1 MLPQPSRYNVFAKPL
16 SLHQDSIPMKSE
28 NREREI
34 YKTTLVGGAVNVI
47 LLLFKFIAGI
57 LGHSS
62 AMIADAIHSLS
73 DFVTDIIVL
82 VFVKISNKPQDK
94 SHDYGHG
101 KYETLALTIIGIALM
116 AVAISIIVKGAIK
129 IAAWANGEV
138 LEAPGML
145 AFWAAIVSIVLKE
158 AVYRYSIVK
167 AKKLNSKALEANAWH
182 HRSDALSSIGTAVGI
197 GGAIFLG
204 ERWTI
209 LDPVASV
216 AVGAFIVK
224 VAFDLLKNG
233 IGDLME
239 QSLPDE
245 VENEILKLVAEV
257 PGIAEPHDL
266 RTRRIGNHY
275 AIELHILMD
284 GDISLKEA
292 HDKASE
298 VEDLLRQHYGEETHV
313 AVHVEPKEKPS
324 NKATLKSIL
333 VLLFL
338 ALSFGAQAQTVDS
351 LSLGPIFVN
360 EGETTIYH
368 ISRDPKARQGTI
380 SDALQNVPGVKVDT
394 EGNITL
400 RGVDNVELF
409 INGRPSHFDEE
420 SQKNYLQQV
429 KAISIERIEVMTNP
443 SAQYTSASDTGVI
456 NIITDTGDSSEQHLS
471 IGLQSNTRPNVSPWL
486 SYIWS
491 NKKWSFNANLKGGY
505 SGVKEHSH
513 GYSYSF
519 VDHLESGLPGGLDTT
534 SITRYSRNDT
544 SFNYEVEAF
553 LKAEYRP
560 NRQNDFTVY
569 FGISPSMS
577 HASSFSNTY
586 RKEYINDIGEYD
598 YAIHNENH
606 QNYSVGATGIGWQHR
621 FARPGQSL
629 GVFLNSEYDFG
640 NGIAKEQRT
649 FKNQPHL
656 NRDIISTND
665 FTDIGYDAKVEYT
678 HPYRF
683 PKTEG
688 KAPHFGEIYLSLTDY
703 MKPDNNIGIY
713 DTLGADGYV
722 TDWNRS
728 ENRRFSTNK
737 AAATL
742 MILHHIG
749 NSITIKPGISW
760 ENAWIKSHYLD
771 TPAYDTLLRHAY
783 WRPSLHISYRTPS
796 MHNFSFSYTRKTYYP
811 WVRYFTRKKMYDEE
825 SFSVGN
831 PTLKPTLIDVFE
843 LSWAKYADQLGS
855 ISVKGYFNNSINA
868 INMVSDVAYDS
879 LWNRVVPF
887 SIPVNLNK
895 YYETGGE
902 FNVTYRPNATFNIRL
917 EANIYD
923 SHIETYYNKTLD
935 SLILSNMWAYNLRLS
950 TWVKLWDKLELHA
963 TAYYNSPTQ
972 TLFATKQTAY
982 GIDFGLRAD
991 FFENRLSFLLNAFD
1005 IFNWNKED
1013 NYTYNPYYISYKS
1026 NKANSRYV
1034 SVELIYKIW

>member
-1 MLPQPSRYNVFAKPL
+1 
-16 SLHQDSIPMKSE
+16 MKSE
-28 NREREI
+28 DREKEI
-34 YKTTLVGGAVNVI
+34 YKVTLVGGAVNVV
-47 LLLFKFIAGI
+47 LLVFKFLAGI
-57 LGHSS
+57 IGHSS

-116 AVAISIIVKGAIK
+116 AVALSIIVKGAIK
-129 IAAWANGEV
+129 IAAWANGEP
-138 LEAPGML
+138 LEAPGVL

-158 AVYRYSIVK
+158 GVYRYSIIK

-209 LDPVASV
+209 LDPIASV
-216 AVGAFIVK
+216 VVGAFIVK
-224 VAFDLLKNG
+224 VAFDLLKTG

-245 VENEILKLVAEV
+245 VENEILKMVAEV

-298 VEDLLRQHYGEETHV
+298 VEDLLREHYGEETHV
-313 AVHVEPKEKPS
+313 AVHVEPKEKPA
-324 NKATLKSIL
+324 KKTLMKCIL
-333 VLLFL
+333 AMLFL
-338 ALSFGAQAQTVDS
+338 TLSLGSQAQTMDS
-351 LSLGPIFVN
+351 LSTGPIFVN

-368 ISRDPKARQGTI
+368 INRDPKAKQGTV

-394 EGNITL
+394 EGNISL
-400 RGVDNVELF
+400 RGVNEVLLF
-409 INGRPSHFDEE
+409 INGRPSRFDEE

-443 SAQYTSASDTGVI
+443 SAQYTSVSGTGVI
-456 NIITDTGDSSEQHLS
+456 NIITNTDDSSERHLS
-471 IGLQSNTRPNVSPWL
+471 IGLQSNTRPNISPWM

-491 NKKWSFNANLKGGY
+491 NQKWSFNANLKGGY
-505 SGVKEHSH
+505 SGIKEHSK

-519 VDHLESGLPGGLDTT
+519 VDHFENGVPIGLDTT
-534 SITRYSRNDT
+534 NCTRHSSNDT
-544 SFNYEVEAF
+544 SFSYEIEAF

-569 FGISPSMS
+569 FGINPNISEE
-577 HASSFSNTY
+577 SSYSNTY

-598 YAIHNENH
+598 YTIHKESF
-606 QNYSVGATGIGWQHR
+606 QNFSAGAAGLGWQHR
-621 FARPGQSL
+621 FAQAGQSL

-640 NGIAKEQRT
+640 KGTAKEQRT
-649 FKNQPHL
+649 FKNHPNL

-665 FTDIGYDAKVEYT
+665 FTDISYDAKVEYT
-678 HPYRF
+678 HPYHF
-683 PKTEG
+683 PDAKG
-688 KAPHFGEIYLSLTDY
+688 KVKHHGEIYLSFTDV

-728 ENRRFSTNK
+728 ENRRFSTTK
-737 AAATL
+737 AAGTL
-742 MILHHIG
+742 MVLHHIG
-749 NSITIKPGISW
+749 NSVTIKPGISW

-771 TPAYDTLLRHAY
+771 TPQFDTLLRHAY

-831 PTLKPTLIDVFE
+831 PALKPTLTDVFE
-843 LSWAKYADQLGS
+843 LSWAKYVEQLGS
-855 ISVKGYFNNSINA
+855 MSVKGYFNNAINA
-868 INMVSDVAYDS
+868 INMVSDAAYDS
-879 LWNRVVPF
+879 LWDRVVPF
-887 SIPVNLNK
+887 SMPVNLNK
-895 YYETGGE
+895 YYEAGGE
-902 FNVTYRPNATFNIRL
+902 FNVTYRPNPTFNIRL
-917 EANIYD
+917 ETNIYD
-923 SHIETYYNKTLD
+923 SHIETYYNKTMD
-935 SLILSNMWAYNLRLS
+935 SLIRSDMWAYNLRLS
-950 TWVKLWDKLELHA
+950 TWVKLWNKLELHA

-972 TLFATKQTAY
+972 TLFATNQTAY
-982 GIDFGLRAD
+982 GIDCGMRAD
-991 FFENRLSFLLNAFD
+991 FFDNRLSLLFNAFD

-1026 NKANSRYV
+1026 NKANSRYL
-1034 SVELIYKIW
+1034 SLELVYRIW